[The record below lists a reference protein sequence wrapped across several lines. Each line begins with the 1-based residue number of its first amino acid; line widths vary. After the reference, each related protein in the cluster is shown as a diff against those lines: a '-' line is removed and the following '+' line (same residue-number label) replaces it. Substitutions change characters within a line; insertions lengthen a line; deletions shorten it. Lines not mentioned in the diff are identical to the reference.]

1 MADYKS
7 LLLTKEG
14 SIAIVTINRPK
25 HLNTLGPE
33 VWAEIGQAADEVE
46 AMEDLRAVVINAAG
60 EHFSAGIDL
69 KQLGTFNSELVIKS
83 VARSQAAYSKWEEL
97 SVPVIA
103 AIQGLCYGS
112 GTELILACDIRVAA
126 RNARIAIPE
135 VRFGLAPD
143 MGGTTRL
150 TKLVGSGQ
158 AKRLIIACE
167 EVDAEEARSI
177 GLVEK
182 VVENEQLMEETMKL
196 AQRIADMPPVAVK
209 MAKKGINLAVESSRM
224 AGLLFEQAQS
234 IYCCGTHDQK
244 EAVQAFFEKRKPTFE
259 GR

>member
-1 MADYKS
+1 
-7 LLLTKEG
+7 
-14 SIAIVTINRPK
+14 
-25 HLNTLGPE
+25 
-33 VWAEIGQAADEVE
+33 
-46 AMEDLRAVVINAAG
+46 
-60 EHFSAGIDL
+60 
-69 KQLGTFNSELVIKS
+69 
-83 VARSQAAYSKWEEL
+83 
-97 SVPVIA
+97 
-103 AIQGLCYGS
+103 
-112 GTELILACDIRVAA
+112 
-126 RNARIAIPE
+126 
-135 VRFGLAPD
+135 

-158 AKRLIIACE
+158 AQRLIIACE

-177 GLVEK
+177 GHGWK
-182 VVENEQLMEETMKL
+182 SSRKRTTMEETMKL

-209 MAKKGINLAVESSRM
+209 MAKKGINLAVESSCM